1 MTLKHTLAALC
12 LAAGLL
18 HSAAAQTVLRYSD
31 HEPYGNMRTRF
42 INDVFFKHVE
52 AESGGRIKIEPHWG
66 GSIAQAHDELQALA
80 DGKTDIIVAVPE
92 YSAEQLPLNQ
102 LFKGFMIGP
111 LATNKYKLCAA
122 STPTSPNSPPNYQKN
137 GATPLIIATGYPVA
151 FFSVKPLQTL
161 DDIKGQ
167 TWRTASFW
175 HRAFLKNAGAI
186 PTNSRWGEETY
197 AKLKNGEIHGLMV
210 NIDSAIDIKA
220 YEHAPYALVSRD
232 FWLGHIY
239 PVVISNPK
247 WASLNEEDKA
257 AITRAADKSYAELG
271 KIMDENYAQ
280 ILKTAQEKGVTL
292 RELTPAEVAA
302 WGEASDYR
310 AELDRWAQEQEQN
323 GTVGATAVLAKLKAR
338 LLPPQ

>member
-1 MTLKHTLAALC
+1 M
-12 LAAGLL
+12 
-18 HSAAAQTVLRYSD
+18 LRYSD

-52 AESGGRIKIEPHWG
+52 AESGGRIKIEPHWD
-66 GSIAQAHDELQALA
+66 GSIARAHDELQALA
-80 DGKTDIIVAVPE
+80 DGKTDLIVAVPE

-111 LATNKYKLCAA
+111 SGDAQVQTLRRIYADIPELAAE
-122 STPTSPNSPPNYQKN
+122 YQKN

-197 AKLKNGEIHGLMV
+197 AKLKNGEMHGLMV

-239 PVVISNPK
+239 PLVINNEK
-247 WASLNEEDKA
+247 WAALGDDDKA
-257 AITRAADKSYAELG
+257 AFARAADKSCAELG
-271 KIMDENYAQ
+271 KMMDDYYAQ

-310 AELDRWAQEQEQN
+310 AELDRWAQEQQQN
-323 GTVGATAVLAKLKAR
+323 AR
-338 LLPPQ
+338 LARRPCWQN